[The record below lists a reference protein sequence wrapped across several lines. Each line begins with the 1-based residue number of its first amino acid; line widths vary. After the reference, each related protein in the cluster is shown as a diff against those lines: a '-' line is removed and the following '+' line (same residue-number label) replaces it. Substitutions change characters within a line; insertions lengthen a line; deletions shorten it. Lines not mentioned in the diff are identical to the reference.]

1 MLEEALDGP
10 AARLDDLR
18 QLQVLFHRHAGDDA
32 AVLRHQA
39 DADTR
44 RLEGLHLV
52 QRLVVEPDLAM
63 TQVRLSKARNAAQ
76 RRSLAG
82 AVAPEQGDD
91 LPLVHIEADVL
102 HDVALAVVGIEA
114 PGGKIRRLDRKS
126 TRLNSSH

>member
-1 MLEEALDGP
+1 MLEQALDGP

-18 QLQVLFHRHAGDDA
+18 QLQVLFHRQAGDDA

-52 QRLVVEPDLAM
+52 KRLVVEPDLAM
-63 TQVRLSKARNAAQ
+63 TQVRLSKARNAWP
-76 RRSLAG
+76 RPRLSG
-82 AVAPEQGDD
+82 AVAPEQGDG

-102 HDVALAVVGIEA
+102 PCITLTSISIEA
-114 PGGKIRRLDRKS
+114 P
-126 TRLNSSH
+126 

>member
-18 QLQVLFHRHAGDDA
+18 QLQVLFHRQAGDDA

-39 DADTR
+39 DADAR

-82 AVAPEQGDD
+82 AVAPEQGDA
-91 LPLVHIEADVL
+91 LPLVHRSEEHTSAPQSLMRISY
-102 HDVALAVVGIEA
+102 AVSCS
-114 PGGKIRRLDRKS
+114 KQ
-126 TRLNSSH
+126 